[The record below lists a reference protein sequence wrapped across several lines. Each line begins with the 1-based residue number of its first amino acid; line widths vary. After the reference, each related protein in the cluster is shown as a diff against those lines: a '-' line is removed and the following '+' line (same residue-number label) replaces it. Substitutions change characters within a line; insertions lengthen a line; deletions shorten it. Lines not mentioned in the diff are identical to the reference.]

1 MELKDV
7 KNGTKAVST
16 KSDTQFVIE
25 DFNLQDKKL
34 IYLTDN
40 CPAMIKAFDNEQWYG
55 CFLHIISLV
64 QKHSFLNDKFS
75 IISNLF
81 AKCRRLVEYVNKS
94 SKKKLFKPSL
104 KQDVPTR
111 FESIYRLISS
121 ISQNETNFELIKE
134 EDKTIYDH
142 YRKIN
147 MTVLDYTLKIANV
160 FEECRLR
167 MGVSSK
173 STFYLV
179 YGVYHILKASL
190 INLMS
195 DISLGNDDLLD
206 DEERK
211 ELIDLIEFFNI
222 QLKEAYLKRITLD
235 HKVSTLLTPQFVNL
249 ISSEIDVVNELQSR
263 YRSKSVETEDSIII
277 TQKII
282 DPFFN
287 LIPTKKKRVAKKN
300 EIDNF
305 LESDFTDEEIASDP
319 IDFWKL
325 NQQKYPVLSSIAIE
339 LLTIPASSLYVESLF
354 SKAGWTKNERRNLK
368 PATLNALLFCNSN
381 SDLLD

>member
-1 MELKDV
+1 M
-7 KNGTKAVST
+7 
-16 KSDTQFVIE
+16 
-25 DFNLQDKKL
+25 
-34 IYLTDN
+34 
-40 CPAMIKAFDNEQWYG
+40 
-55 CFLHIISLV
+55 
-64 QKHSFLNDKFS
+64 
-75 IISNLF
+75 
-81 AKCRRLVEYVNKS
+81 
-94 SKKKLFKPSL
+94 LFKPSL

-121 ISQNETNFELIKE
+121 ISQNETNFELIKD
-134 EDKTIYDH
+134 EDKSIYDH

-147 MTVLDYTLKIANV
+147 MSVLNYTLKIANV

-195 DISLGNDDLLD
+195 DISLGDDDLLD

-235 HKVSTLLTPQFVNL
+235 HKVSTLLIPQFVNL

-263 YRSKSVETEDSIII
+263 YRSKSVETEDTIIV
-277 TQKII
+277 TQKTI

-287 LIPTKKKRVAKKN
+287 LIPTKKKRVAKRN

-305 LESDFTDEEIASDP
+305 IETDFTDEEIASDP
-319 IDFWKL
+319 LDFWKL
-325 NQQKYPVLSSIAIE
+325 NRQKYPVLSSIAIE
-339 LLTIPASSLYVESLF
+339 LLTVPASSLYVESLF
-354 SKAGWTKNERRNLK
+354 ARRAGLRMNEEI
-368 PATLNALLFCNSN
+368 
-381 SDLLD
+381 

>member
-1 MELKDV
+1 M
-7 KNGTKAVST
+7 
-16 KSDTQFVIE
+16 
-25 DFNLQDKKL
+25 
-34 IYLTDN
+34 
-40 CPAMIKAFDNEQWYG
+40 
-55 CFLHIISLV
+55 
-64 QKHSFLNDKFS
+64 
-75 IISNLF
+75 
-81 AKCRRLVEYVNKS
+81 
-94 SKKKLFKPSL
+94 LFKPSL

-121 ISQNETNFELIKE
+121 ISQNETNFELIKD
-134 EDKTIYDH
+134 EDKSFYDH

-147 MTVLDYTLKIANV
+147 MSVLNYTLKIANV

-190 INLMS
+190 INLMN
-195 DISLGNDDLLD
+195 DISLGDDDLLD

-235 HKVSTLLTPQFVNL
+235 HKVSTLLIPQFVNL

-263 YRSKSVETEDSIII
+263 YRSKSVETEDTIIV
-277 TQKII
+277 TQKTI

-287 LIPTKKKRVAKKN
+287 LIPTKKKRVAKRN

-305 LESDFTDEEIASDP
+305 IETDFTDEEIASDP
-319 IDFWKL
+319 LDFWKL
-325 NQQKYPVLSSIAIE
+325 NRQKYPVLSSIAIE
-339 LLTIPASSLYVESLF
+339 LLTVPASSLYVESLF

-368 PATLNALLFCNSN
+368 PETLNALLFCNSN